1 VFGPYGAALG
11 AVMELKDEY
20 LQGGKRVKGQQ
31 DANGSGAMKFRS
43 TIYRPSWA
51 LVKEAT
57 VAGSIPDG
65 VIGTFH

>member
-1 VFGPYGAALG
+1 
-11 AVMELKDEY
+11 MELKDEY